1 MPKSKVKSDS
11 PKETEDMTD
20 MSLSWPL
27 NKQGIVQYDQEF
39 LYVVYTR
46 KNLTTCQQ
54 DMFVTGLYSK
64 FVNKL

>member
-1 MPKSKVKSDS
+1 MPKSKVKSGG

-46 KNLTTCQQ
+46 NLSTRY
-54 DMFVTGLYSK
+54 VRNRL
-64 FVNKL
+64 V